1 MFKGTK
7 YVPIA
12 IGIRGTIEPRSH
24 RMVLLIVLISL
35 LQVTTALAQERTVS
49 GRVTAAEDGSELPGI
64 NVLVKGTAIGTVTDH
79 HGRYSLTVKCS
90 GSVLV
95 FSLIGYITVERT
107 VGGASVI
114 DVQLGDDA
122 KQLSDTMVTGQD
134 GGIERCG
141 G

>member
-1 MFKGTK
+1 MFKLCERRSI
-7 YVPIA
+7 VPRKSYLVPPI
-12 IGIRGTIEPRSH
+12 
-24 RMVLLIVLISL
+24 VLLVVLISL

-49 GRVTAAEDGSELPGI
+49 GKVTAAEDGSELPGI

-95 FSLIGYITVERT
+95 FSLIGYITVERA

-114 DVQLGDDA
+114 DVQLGDDV
-122 KQLSDTMVTGQD
+122 KQLSGTVVTGQD
-134 GGIERCG
+134 SGIERCG

>member
-12 IGIRGTIEPRSH
+12 TGIGGTIEPRSH
-24 RMVLLIVLISL
+24 RMALLIVLISL
-35 LQVTTALAQERTVS
+35 LPVTTALAQERTVS
-49 GRVTAAEDGSELPGI
+49 GRITAAEDGSELPGI